1 MRLLMLGA
9 PGSGKGTQAKR
20 LAAHFGVAHLSTGD
34 LLRAE
39 VAAGSEL
46 GLQVRDVMARGDLV
60 GDDIIEPLM
69 HDHLLAASR
78 AGGYVLDGF
87 PRTLHQALA
96 AYDFA
101 SEAGATVHAVIYL
114 HVAEDEL
121 LRRMLSRGEGRHDDS
136 EETIRHRI
144 EVFHERT
151 EPLVEYYDGR
161 GVLEQIDGA
170 QSPDVV
176 FDGILARITA
186 REPSA

>member
-20 LAAHFGVAHLSTGD
+20 LAAHFGVAHLATGD

-46 GLQVRDVMARGDLV
+46 GMQVRDVMAKGDLV

-69 HDHLLAASR
+69 HDHLLAASQ

-87 PRTLHQALA
+87 PRTIHQATA
-96 AYDFA
+96 AYEFA

-114 HVAEDEL
+114 HVPEDEL
-121 LRRMLSRGEGRHDDS
+121 LRRMLARGEDRHDDS
-136 EETIRHRI
+136 EATIRHRL

-151 EPLVEYYDGR
+151 EPLVEYYEGR
-161 GVLEQIDGA
+161 GVLEQIDGC
-170 QSPDVV
+170 QSPDAV
-176 FDGILARITA
+176 FDEILARISA
-186 REPSA
+186 REPSS